1 MEKIIKILMDR
12 DDLDYKEAKSI
23 VEETQEMILN
33 ADAMEADQIMAE
45 QLGLEPD
52 YLFDLL
58 NI

>member
-12 DDLDYKEAKSI
+12 DGLDYEEAKSI
-23 VEETQEMILN
+23 VEETREMILES
-33 ADAMEADQIMAE
+33 DVMEADQIMAE

>member
-12 DDLDYKEAKSI
+12 DGLDYEEAKSI

-58 NI
+58 DI

>member
-12 DDLDYKEAKSI
+12 DGLDYEEAKSI
-23 VEETQEMILN
+23 VKETQEMILN
-33 ADAMEADQIMAE
+33 ADVMEADQIMAE

-58 NI
+58 DI

>member
-12 DDLDYKEAKSI
+12 DGLDYEEAKSI

-58 NI
+58 AL